1 MKLLMENWRE
11 YLKEEDL
18 SDCPAPTQDPEL
30 NAANKQQAAEDPEI
44 QYGFPEQM
52 IAEGKRCGDCAAFN
66 VSENMVRCGGAA
78 EDRSVGYCMMHEFT
92 CAAKRSCLTWAPGGP
107 KTEDS
112 LQEELLNEKCWPGYE
127 KKGMKKMFGK
137 MYPNC
142 VKKKKSK
149 KKNETLNG
157 KLAGVS

>member
-18 SDCPAPTQDPEL
+18 SDCPAPTQNPEL
-30 NAANKQQAAEDPEI
+30 NAANKQRAAEDPEV

-52 IAEGKRCGDCAAFN
+52 IAEGKRCGGCAAFN

-112 LQEELLNEKCWPGYE
+112 LQEELLNE
-127 KKGMKKMFGK
+127 
-137 MYPNC
+137 
-142 VKKKKSK
+142 
-149 KKNETLNG
+149 
-157 KLAGVS
+157 